1 MKHIAYNCIDVS
13 EFSEG
18 LAAIRT
24 SDGVGFINTN
34 GELVIPT
41 VFEDIDW
48 NTMLNTRYMFKEGL
62 SAFVKGGKCGYM
74 DKQGNT
80 VISPEYDAASPF
92 DQGIAAVA
100 KDGKWGTIDKSG
112 KTIIP
117 MEYDFVQIPSEGVC
131 GVCQKMHH
139 GYIDQSGNTVIP
151 LSDRYLLMLP
161 FQCGVAVVEVGNLEV
176 PPLEKKANE
185 SDRAYFERYHKEV
198 IKVTQ
203 NNRYGA
209 INKKGELT
217 VELKYKYLSSF
228 REGLAV
234 ATTIDGKQM
243 YINTS
248 GETVL
253 EVPQDDL
260 LFGNFSEGLAWVKS
274 GKYGNFSEGLAW
286 VKSGKYGCIDR
297 SGNLVIPT
305 EYDNTLAFKNKYAPV
320 SKSAKWGLIDKS
332 GALRLPIEYDSVSR
346 VKDGCVV
353 VQKGDTWSIIGV
365 K

>member
-24 SDGVGFINTN
+24 SEGVGFINTN

-41 VFEDIDW
+41 VFEDVDW
-48 NTMLNTRYMFKEGL
+48 NTMLNTHYMFKEGL

-131 GVCQKMHH
+131 GVCQKKHH
-139 GYIDQSGNTVIP
+139 GYIDQLGNTVIP
-151 LSDRYLLMLP
+151 LSDRYLFMQP
-161 FQCGVAVVEVGNLEV
+161 FQCGVAVVEVGNLDV

-185 SDRAYFERYHKEV
+185 SDRAYLERYHKEV

-209 INKKGELT
+209 INKRGELT
-217 VELKYKYLSSF
+217 VELKYKCLSSF
-228 REGLAV
+228 SEGLAV

-274 GKYGNFSEGLAW
+274 GKYG
-286 VKSGKYGCIDR
+286 CIDR

-320 SKSAKWGLIDKS
+320 SKNAKWGLIDQR
-332 GALRLPIEYDSVSR
+332 GAIRLPIEYDSVSC
-346 VKDGCVV
+346 VEDGCVV
-353 VQKGDTWSIIGV
+353 VKKGDTWSIISV